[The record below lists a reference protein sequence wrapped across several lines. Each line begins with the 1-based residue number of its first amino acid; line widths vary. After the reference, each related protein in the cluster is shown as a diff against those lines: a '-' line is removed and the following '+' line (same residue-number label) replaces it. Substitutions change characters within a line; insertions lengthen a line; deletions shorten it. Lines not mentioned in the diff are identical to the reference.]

1 MRTILRFSGL
11 ALLVAGLLAPA
22 ALAGKAS
29 EAAKP
34 QSGSMKVDD
43 KAGSFTSE
51 GISAAEGKFDG
62 VTFKAR
68 THFTVATR
76 GAVPEGKKS
85 DFEAAKS
92 DMPKLNALFCTWAH
106 DLAKDRGEVGVFVL
120 VYSRGD
126 KLFVKAIADKA
137 SDVHRHLTDKDL
149 SDLEKKLLTAFKA
162 AKEQTGD
169 EAKKTHDGGLM
180 SATTFVIEQLED
192 TSLPAGKVTSDDH
205 KNSSTGGMS
214 IMGWVCIAGAVLLAI
229 WVVVALIRMMTGGV
243 TGYGG
248 GGGGYG
254 GGGGG
259 GMGFMGGLMGGMFG
273 AMAGMYLYDQ
283 FTGGHHYNDHYG
295 NGNDGYDNS
304 GGGNDSQDVGEGNFD
319 GGSEG
324 QGAGD
329 WGDSGGDTGGDT
341 GGGGDWGG
349 GDTGG
354 GGDWGGGGGDMG
366 GGGDW

>member
-29 EAAKP
+29 EAAKA
-34 QSGSMKVDD
+34 QAGSMKVDD
-43 KAGSFTSE
+43 KAGAFTAE

-68 THFTVATR
+68 THLTVATR
-76 GAVPEGKKS
+76 NAVPESKKA
-85 DFEAAKS
+85 DFEATKG
-92 DMPKLNALFCTWAH
+92 DMTKLNRLFSDWTH
-106 DLAKDRGEVGVFVL
+106 DLANDKDRKEVGVFVL

-137 SDVHRHLTDKDL
+137 SDVHRHFTDKDL
-149 SDLEKKLLTAFKA
+149 SDLEKKLFASFKA
-162 AKEQTGD
+162 AKQQAGD

-192 TSLPAGKVTSDDH
+192 TSLPAGKVTSDEH

-214 IMGWVCIAGAVLLAI
+214 IMGWVCIAGAVILAI
-229 WVVVALIRMMTGGV
+229 WLVVALIRMMTGSV
-243 TGYGG
+243 NGY
-248 GGGGYG
+248 GGGYG
-254 GGGGG
+254 GGMGGGG
-259 GMGFMGGLMGGMFG
+259 GMGFMGGMMGGLFG

-283 FTGGHHYNDHYG
+283 FTGGHHYSDNYG
-295 NGNDGYDNS
+295 GGNDGYDNS
-304 GGGNDSQDVGEGNFD
+304 GGGSSDTGEGNFD

-329 WGDSGGDTGGDT
+329 WGDSGGGADT
-341 GGGGDWGG
+341 GGGGDWGDSGG